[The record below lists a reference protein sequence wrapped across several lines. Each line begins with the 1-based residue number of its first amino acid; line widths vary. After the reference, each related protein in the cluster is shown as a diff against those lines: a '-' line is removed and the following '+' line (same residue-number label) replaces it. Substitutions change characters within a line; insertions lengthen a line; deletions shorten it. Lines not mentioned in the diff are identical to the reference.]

1 MDKKRR
7 KEEEQFLNKLYKN
20 NNYELFKKN
29 IDIVYRNNDFLK
41 GLRCKG
47 FEWVINNTKDRIET
61 ARNDFNKLVLKTYTF
76 INIYFKMVEQT
87 VDFIKRN
94 IEDDSLHRYAF
105 LQSLFMNN
113 CFSDGVVDLSHE
125 YIDLFF
131 IMGLD
136 VIFGNSCCRHKS
148 NLLKDVLSKFENTL
162 YVSVGKNENKT
173 SDHAIISIN
182 NDNKI
187 IFLDSIEPEL
197 YYFSKELKLMDDLG
211 YQYIKSVPTYLY
223 NDYFKNIDEYYDYFN
238 SLYKKSYMSIYQY
251 DNVYIEI
258 LRLFKMYNANKELQE
273 GFMDTIKMDR
283 LLLKLNYGSN
293 QFNK

>member
-1 MDKKRR
+1 MNKKRR
-7 KEEEQFLNKLYKN
+7 SEEEQFLNKLYKEK
-20 NNYELFKKN
+20 NYDLFKNN
-29 IDIVYRNNDFLK
+29 INIVYRNNDFLK
-41 GLRCKG
+41 GSRCKG

-61 ARNDFNKLVLKTYTF
+61 ARNDFNEMALKTYTF

-87 VDFIKRN
+87 ANFIKRN

-105 LQSLFMNN
+105 LQSLLINN
-113 CFSDGVVDLSHE
+113 CFSGGVADLSHE

-148 NLLKDVLSKFENTL
+148 NLLKDVLSKFDNTL
-162 YVSVGKNENKT
+162 YVSVGKNENET
-173 SDHAIISIN
+173 STHAIISIN
-182 NDNKI
+182 NDDKK
-187 IFLDSIEPEL
+187 IFLDSTWPEL

-223 NDYFKNIDEYYDYFN
+223 NDYFKNVNEYYDYFN
-238 SLYKKSYMSIYQY
+238 SLYEKSYMSIYQHDSIY
-251 DNVYIEI
+251 TEI

-273 GFMDTIKMDR
+273 GFMDTIKINR
-283 LLLKLNYGSN
+283 LLLKMNYRSN
-293 QFNK
+293 QFNN